1 MDGIE
6 SLARLRS
13 DDSDRTKLLKTV
25 LKSSAQLHRDLRVA
39 LGGSAKKGS
48 KYFSYDPNAGK
59 DAKKDKARARS
70 AANQPSLAER
80 LEEFAQGDVGLCEE
94 YIGPGMSPV
103 LRTCGTRIGG
113 LSKKLSE
120 LEGGLVLC
128 GGTLP
133 PLPAEEDFRIEIVPR
148 GQEAPAAARQRA
160 ESASGRQVHKCARF
174 VPLDDLSQII
184 ETPLKGFQPLRE
196 SFPRKARLHPN
207 VVLLNDQTLRTTG
220 EFREAVWKK
229 STEED
234 RGRPIRTG
242 SSNAEV
248 PVLDSTPLKH
258 KLSRRLNKSEPN
270 LHQHNF

>member
-6 SLARLRS
+6 SLARLRG
-13 DDSDRTKLLKTV
+13 DDSDRTRLLKTV

-39 LGGSAKKGS
+39 LGGPGKKGS
-48 KYFSYDPNAGK
+48 KYFSYEPRSDK
-59 DAKKDKARARS
+59 DEKDKARARS
-70 AANQPSLAER
+70 AANKPSLSEQ
-80 LEEFAQGDVGLCEE
+80 LEEFSQGDVDLCEE

-103 LRTCGTRIGG
+103 LRTCGKRIGG
-113 LSKKLSE
+113 LSKKLSD

-148 GQEAPAAARQRA
+148 GQEGPAAARQRA
-160 ESASGRQVHKCARF
+160 ESASIRQVDKCARF
-174 VPLDDLSQII
+174 IPLDDLSQII

-196 SFPRKARLHPN
+196 SFPRRARLHQN

-229 STEED
+229 SPVEE
-234 RGRPIRTG
+234 RGRSRG
-242 SSNAEV
+242 VSAGAEV
-248 PVLDSTPLKH
+248 PLLDATPLKH
-258 KLSRRLNKSEPN
+258 KLNRRLNRSEPN
-270 LHQHNF
+270 LHANL